1 MSALDTLVASNNLM
15 RNMSE
20 NAIAHSTKW
29 LEYCIST
36 GIGIEKA
43 QRNLD
48 EDINEAKSTARYI
61 TRTENLIAELSAQ
74 PSQRSI

>member
-29 LEYCIST
+29 LE
-36 GIGIEKA
+36 
-43 QRNLD
+43 
-48 EDINEAKSTARYI
+48 
-61 TRTENLIAELSAQ
+61 
-74 PSQRSI
+74 